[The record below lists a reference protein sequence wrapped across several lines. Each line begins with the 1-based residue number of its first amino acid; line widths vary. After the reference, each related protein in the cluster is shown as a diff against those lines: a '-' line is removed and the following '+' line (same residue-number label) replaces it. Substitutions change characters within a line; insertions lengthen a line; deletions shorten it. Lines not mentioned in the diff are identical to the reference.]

1 MKKTF
6 KIYIFFLA
14 IMFFIQ
20 SDSHTKEYKIN
31 DILKNNLIINKN
43 FQILLPPGEWILAEK
58 EREYFYGLTSKIFT
72 LVKLEGKKIIESIEV
87 LAIKK
92 AGIYEG
98 LVNQAIYEALFKNKY
113 DGCYERPEYSI
124 VRFYLKGNTHN
135 CFLVYHSDMYKDL
148 FTPDDPELK
157 SSNSQLKKWIKENNI
172 ELPKV
177 ALFSNHSYF
186 SRFSAGKWYM
196 LSYAV
201 DPETLGAPKN
211 KFIDESGSEYHR
223 NNIGNYPK
231 FKDIMTNWISLSAQ
245 RHKNFEN
252 SIGVK
257 TNHILE
263 LDDLSPFMIDYN
275 NYTHDE
281 IVIKIKQ
288 LNELYKSGVL
298 TKEEFD
304 KAKNIILN

>member
-1 MKKTF
+1 
-6 KIYIFFLA
+6 
-14 IMFFIQ
+14 
-20 SDSHTKEYKIN
+20 
-31 DILKNNLIINKN
+31 
-43 FQILLPPGEWILAEK
+43 
-58 EREYFYGLTSKIFT
+58 
-72 LVKLEGKKIIESIEV
+72 
-87 LAIKK
+87 
-92 AGIYEG
+92 
-98 LVNQAIYEALFKNKY
+98 
-113 DGCYERPEYSI
+113 
-124 VRFYLKGNTHN
+124 
-135 CFLVYHSDMYKDL
+135 MYKDL

-186 SRFSAGKWYM
+186 SRLSDGKWYM